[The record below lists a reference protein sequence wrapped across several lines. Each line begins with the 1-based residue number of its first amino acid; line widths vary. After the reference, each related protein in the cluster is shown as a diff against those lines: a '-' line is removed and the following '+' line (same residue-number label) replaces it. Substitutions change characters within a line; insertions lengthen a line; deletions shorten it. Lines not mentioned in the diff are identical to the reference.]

1 MKQLLSGNEAIARGA
16 WEAGVKFASGY
27 PGTPSTEILETLA
40 KYPEVD
46 AQWSANEKVAFEE
59 GMGAAIGGLRVL
71 VTMKMVGLNV
81 AADPF
86 MVFPYAGTNGGF
98 VVISADDPGM
108 HSSQNEQDNR
118 YLALM
123 AKVPV
128 LEPSDAQECK
138 DFIRLGLEL
147 SERFNTPVMLRTTTR
162 LAHHKGLVELGER
175 VEVERRDFT
184 PDAKRF
190 SVPIYRKLRRPEVEK
205 RLEQLREYAETTEI
219 NRIEWRV
226 MARSAHDER
235 NASDSSR
242 ITHRSVGVVT
252 SGIAYQYVREVMPEA
267 SVIRLGMT
275 HPLPS
280 RSLRD
285 FCGAHE
291 TVYVVEEG
299 EPFIETHLAALGVKN
314 LIGKSAFGVIGEYS
328 PDRIAAAVGAAG
340 APAHADFG
348 NEIPLLPRP
357 PMFCVGCGHRTVFD
371 VLRQLKVTVAGD
383 IGCYTMG
390 ALPPYEAE
398 HTTFCMGASI
408 GTAFGLERAGHERTV
423 AIIGDSTFVHAGIP
437 SLIDAVY
444 NGSSLTLIIL
454 DNSTTGMTG
463 AQPHP
468 STGKTLKGK
477 PAPQLNL
484 EAMARAAGVQQVEIV
499 DTWQRK
505 DVGKAIRS
513 ALAHQGP
520 AVVIARG
527 PCMRLPEMKLSE
539 RGALPYFIDES
550 LCTKCDACFKVWC
563 PAITR
568 TAEGFPVIDAVDCT
582 ACTVCAQVCPVEA
595 IGPVADGR

>member
-1 MKQLLSGNEAIARGA
+1 MKKELLSGNEAIARGA

-27 PGTPSTEILETLA
+27 PGTPSTEILENLA

-138 DFIRLGLEL
+138 DFIKFGLEL
-147 SERFNTPVMLRTTTR
+147 SEEYETPVMMRTTTR
-162 LAHHKGLVELGER
+162 LAHHKGLVALGDR
-175 VEVERRDFT
+175 VEVSRKEFI
-184 PDAKRF
+184 PDVKRF

-205 RLEQLREYAETTEI
+205 RLERLREFAESTPI
-219 NRIEWRV
+219 NRVEWR
-226 MARSAHDER
+226 
-235 NASDSSR
+235 ASQPGAAAPKG
-242 ITHRSVGVVT
+242 SVGVVT
-252 SGIAYQYVREVMPEA
+252 SGVAYQYVREVMPEA
-267 SVIRLGMT
+267 SVFRLGLT
-275 HPLPS
+275 YPLPS
-280 RSLRD
+280 RSLRE
-285 FCGAHE
+285 FCAAHE
-291 TVYVVEEG
+291 TIYVVEEG
-299 EPFIETHLAALGVKN
+299 EAFIESHLAALGATN
-314 LIGKSAFGVIGEYS
+314 LIGKSAFGIIGEYS
-328 PDRIAAAVGAAG
+328 PDRIAAAIAVPPT
-340 APAHADFG
+340 APTQDFS
-348 NEIPLLPRP
+348 NEIAMLPRP

-437 SLIDAVY
+437 ALIDAVF
-444 NGSSLTLIIL
+444 NGSGLTLVIL

-463 AQPHP
+463 QQSHP
-468 STGKTLKGK
+468 GAGTTLKGK
-477 PAPQLNL
+477 PAPKLDL
-484 EAMARAAGVQQVEIV
+484 EAMVRAAGVKQVQVV

-505 DVGKAIRS
+505 EVGRAIRA
-513 ALAHQGP
+513 ALLQGEP
-520 AVVIARG
+520 SVVIARG

-539 RGALPYFIDES
+539 RAASPYVVDES

-568 TAEGFPVIDAVDCT
+568 TAEGFPAIDTLDCT
-582 ACTVCAQVCPVEA
+582 ACTVCAQVCPTEA
-595 IGPVADGR
+595 IGPVVSSQWSVVSSQ